1 MLSTEP
7 LHLTVVEAFEGTNVV
22 RALREEPEAT
32 RLALFQKVA
41 EVSDYIDAKKRLT
54 TPEEYGEVVDYLTAH
69 FRNFTLE
76 DIRNVCQKMRA
87 GQYFE
92 RLKLGEYV
100 AAFEAYDQDKSE
112 AAAYRATNLQRKQ
125 YEGEQAATV
134 ERLGS
139 VTQLADLVEL
149 PDKRPN
155 EYGGK
160 WLSGVRSKLTHAQRQ
175 ELAARDR
182 ERRNAAQ

>member
-54 TPEEYGEVVDYLTAH
+54 TPEEYGEVVDYVTAH

-76 DIRNVCQKMRA
+76 DIRNVCQRMRA

-112 AAAYRATNLQRKQ
+112 AAAYRATNLQRKE
-125 YEGEQAATV
+125 YEGEQAAKF
-134 ERLGS
+134 ERL
-139 VTQLADLVEL
+139 ANLVEL
-149 PDKRPN
+149 PEKRPN

-160 WLSGVRSKLTHAQRQ
+160 WLSGVRSKLSHQDRQ